1 MDTTHYSTPNDRD
14 GDYSY
19 AYDSSLSPAFI
30 IKYDDG
36 GEGSSED
43 EGKCPHKKAQQENIY
58 EEIAESHRSEQSFHN
73 LGVGVVV
80 GKVTFVTLVSG
91 IFVGKVTFVYLFV
104 GVVVGKVTVVLFFK
118 KKP

>member
-43 EGKCPHKKAQQENIY
+43 EGKGHHKKAQQENIY
-58 EEIAESHRSEQSFHN
+58 EEIAESHRSEQSSLKEAKSSFLLMFLYIRIGECHRSFE
-73 LGVGVVV
+73 
-80 GKVTFVTLVSG
+80 TPPRIRDFA
-91 IFVGKVTFVYLFV
+91 
-104 GVVVGKVTVVLFFK
+104 
-118 KKP
+118 

>member
-43 EGKCPHKKAQQENIY
+43 EGKGHHKKAQQENIY
-58 EEIAESHRSEQSFHN
+58 EEIAESHRSEQSSLN
-73 LGVGVVV
+73 LIYR
-80 GKVTFVTLVSG
+80 KTF
-91 IFVGKVTFVYLFV
+91 FYLQ
-104 GVVVGKVTVVLFFK
+104 KY
-118 KKP
+118 

>member
-36 GEGSSED
+36 GSEASSED
-43 EGKCPHKKAQQENIY
+43 EGKGPHKKAQQENIY
-58 EEIAESHRSEQSFHN
+58 EEIAESHRSEQSFLN
-73 LGVGVVV
+73 L
-80 GKVTFVTLVSG
+80 T
-91 IFVGKVTFVYLFV
+91 YLWQ
-104 GVVVGKVTVVLFFK
+104 KLF
-118 KKP
+118 KPFFECFCTYSETPE